1 MSTNPDKYVEALRSS
16 LKEIERLR
24 RQNEQLV
31 AAAVEPVAVV
41 GIGCRFPGGVT
52 SPEDLWH
59 LVAEGRD
66 VIGPFPQDRGWDL
79 EKLAGGGEGSSLTQ
93 VGGFVDDVAGFDP
106 GFFGISPREAVAMD
120 PQQRILLEITW
131 EALERAGIDPST
143 LRGSPTGVFVGT
155 TGQDYGEVIK
165 ASAEDA
171 EVYATT
177 GHAASVI
184 SGRLSYTLGAEGPA
198 VTVDTGCSSSL
209 VALHWAV
216 QALRGGECAMA
227 LAGGASVMATPGPFV
242 SFTAQSGLAA
252 DGRCKP
258 FSDAADGTGWGEGAG
273 MLVLMRLSDAQRDG
287 RPVLAVLRGSAI
299 NQDGASNGL
308 TAPNGPSQQRVIRAA
323 LDSAHLTAA
332 DVDAVEAHGTG
343 TTLGDPIE
351 AQALLAT
358 YGQDRTRPLWLGSV
372 KSNIGHTQAASGA
385 AGVIKMIMA
394 LQRGTLPRSLHATE
408 PTTDVDWTA
417 GAVNLLDE
425 AVTWPDTG
433 RPRRAGVS
441 SFGISGTN

>member
-216 QALRGGECAMA
+216 QALRARRVRHGPGRRRVRH
-227 LAGGASVMATPGPFV
+227 GHPGPFV

-258 FSDAADGTGWGEGAG
+258 FSDAADGTGCGEGAG
-273 MLVLMRLSDAQRDG
+273 IA
-287 RPVLAVLRGSAI
+287 
-299 NQDGASNGL
+299 
-308 TAPNGPSQQRVIRAA
+308 GPDAA
-323 LDSAHLTAA
+323 L
-332 DVDAVEAHGTG
+332 
-343 TTLGDPIE
+343 
-351 AQALLAT
+351 
-358 YGQDRTRPLWLGSV
+358 RRPARRPPG
-372 KSNIGHTQAASGA
+372 
-385 AGVIKMIMA
+385 
-394 LQRGTLPRSLHATE
+394 
-408 PTTDVDWTA
+408 
-417 GAVNLLDE
+417 
-425 AVTWPDTG
+425 
-433 RPRRAGVS
+433 PRRAARFRHQPGRRLQWPDRPQRPVP
-441 SFGISGTN
+441 TARDPRRA